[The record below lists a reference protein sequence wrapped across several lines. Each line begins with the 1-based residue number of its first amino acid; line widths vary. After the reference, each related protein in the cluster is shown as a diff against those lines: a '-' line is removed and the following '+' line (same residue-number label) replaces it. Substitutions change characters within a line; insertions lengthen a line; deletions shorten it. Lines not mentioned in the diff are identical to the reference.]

1 MVASVS
7 ALSSAGQAASY
18 YEADD
23 YYAEGGLAP
32 SEWFGEAAK
41 ALGLKGEVDRDQF
54 AALLE
59 GQIGGE
65 QLGRTSANAGSDGK
79 AEHRPGWDITLSA
92 PKSVSIMAEVAG
104 DKRLIAAHG
113 AAVKVALAHVEN
125 HMAATRIRDGGEIRR
140 EATGNLAIAT
150 FRHATSRAQDP
161 QLHTHA
167 VVINATQDKD
177 GKWRSLEPRAFYQ
190 LQKEIGAIYRQE
202 LAHGVAELGYRIA
215 PGKDAM
221 FEIAGV
227 PDKVI
232 EVFSQRTAAIDA
244 RLAERGTSREDASA
258 AEKQI
263 AALDTREAKTHAD
276 IRELRADWRAT
287 ADASGFDTGA
297 LDRLVAQATRQAKES
312 DTTASPEMLARQAVA
327 FAAAKLSEREA
338 VVSAITLA
346 REAGDFAFGKVG
358 HAQISA
364 AIVAAEQ
371 RGELVSRTFLDRRGA
386 EFAGFTTPQA
396 IATDRTMLRLEVAG
410 RGMAAP
416 LVSPVTAARMV
427 ERAARQ
433 SARSGY
439 AWTDDQKRATADLL
453 TSRDRIAAVQG
464 YAGTAKT
471 TTVLAT
477 YAREAERAGM
487 AVTALAPT
495 ASAATVLGEAL
506 GLRGDTVARHLLT
519 PEGRMSCK
527 DAVWIVDEASM
538 LSAHDM
544 AKLMT
549 SADKAGAR
557 LVLVGDIKQLGS
569 VGAGAAFAQLQAA
582 GMTTTRLAEVVRQ
595 TNSETR
601 EAVMASIEGHAG
613 KALAALDR
621 GGGKVIEAS
630 TAHDRFGAMARH
642 YLSMSP
648 AERAR
653 TLVIEP
659 SREGR
664 DTLTGMIRE
673 QLAARGELSANRLQ
687 FAALEAKDL
696 TRAEAREAA
705 SYAIGDVVR
714 FNRDYA
720 AKDVRRGETLTVS
733 SIDPERGRIALES
746 RDGRSIDWH
755 PRQWGAG
762 RAEVFEVKPME
773 LRTGDRVQFT
783 RNDREA
789 GRINGLGG
797 TVTGVDPATGQATLK
812 LANGREQRL
821 DLSDPRDAHLRH
833 AYVRTAHAAQGQ
845 TAERVLIHADSR
857 STNLVDQKMLY
868 VALSRAKGEAVVVTD
883 DRDRLVRAI
892 TERAGEK
899 QTATAASSLDA
910 GKSKAMG
917 AGIA

>member
-1 MVASVS
+1 MVATVS
-7 ALSSAGQAASY
+7 ALTSAGQAASY

-32 SEWFGEAAK
+32 SEWFGEAAG
-41 ALGLKGEVDRDQF
+41 ALRLEGEVDREQF

-59 GQIGGE
+59 GQVGGK
-65 QLGRTSANAGSDGK
+65 QLGTTRDGK
-79 AEHRPGWDITLSA
+79 IEHRPGWDITFSA

-113 AAVKVALAHVEN
+113 AAVKVALAHVEK
-125 HMAATRIRDGGEIRR
+125 HMAATRVREGGEVRR

-167 VVINATQDKD
+167 VVINTTQDKD
-177 GKWRSLEPRAFYQ
+177 ASWRSLEPRAFYQ

-202 LAHGVAELGYRIA
+202 LAHGVAELGYRIER
-215 PGKDAM
+215 GKDAM

-227 PDKVI
+227 PGKVI
-232 EVFSQRTAAIDA
+232 EALSQRTAAIDA
-244 RLAERGTSREDASA
+244 RLAERGTSREEASA

-263 AALDTREAKTHAD
+263 TALDTREAKTHAD

-287 ADASGFDTGA
+287 ADANGFDAGA
-297 LDRLVAQATRQAKES
+297 RDRLVADAKEQAS
-312 DTTASPEMLARQAVA
+312 QLRSLASPEVLARQAVA
-327 FAAAKLSEREA
+327 FAAAKMSEREA
-338 VVSAITLA
+338 VFSASTLA

-358 HAQISA
+358 HAEISA
-364 AIVAAEQ
+364 AIAIAGE
-371 RGELVSRTFLDRRGA
+371 RGELVSRPFFDRRGA
-386 EFAGFTTPQA
+386 EFAGFTTPHA
-396 IATDRTMLRLEVAG
+396 IASERTMLQFETAG
-410 RGMAAP
+410 RGMAEP
-416 LVSPVTAARMV
+416 LASAMAAARSV

-433 SARSGY
+433 SGRSGY
-439 AWTDDQKRATADLL
+439 AWTADQKRATADLL
-453 TSRDRIAAVQG
+453 TSRDRVVAVQG

-477 YAREAERAGM
+477 YAREAERAGLS
-487 AVTALAPT
+487 VTALAPT
-495 ASAATVLGEAL
+495 ASAATVLGDAL
-506 GLRGDTVARHLLT
+506 GLRGDTVTRHLLT
-519 PEGRMSCK
+519 PEGRMSGK
-527 DAVWIVDEASM
+527 GAVWIVDEASM
-538 LSAHDM
+538 LSASDM

-549 SADKAGAR
+549 SADRARAR
-557 LVLVGDIKQLGS
+557 LVLVGDVKQLGS

-595 TNSETR
+595 TNADTR

-621 GGGKVIEAS
+621 GGGKVLEAA
-630 TAHDRFGAMARH
+630 TAHDRFEAMSRH
-642 YLSMSP
+642 YVSLSP
-648 AERAR
+648 TERAK

-659 SREGR
+659 SRDGR
-664 DTLTGMIRE
+664 DTLTGMIRD
-673 QLAARGELSANRLQ
+673 QLASRGELSVEKLQ
-687 FAALEAKDL
+687 FAALEAKGM

-714 FNRDYA
+714 FSRDYA
-720 AKDVRRGETLTVS
+720 AKTVRRGEALSIVG
-733 SIDPERGRIALES
+733 IDPERGRIVLAS

-755 PRQWGAG
+755 PRQWGAS
-762 RAEVFEVKPME
+762 RAEVFEAKPME

-783 RNDREA
+783 RNDRDT

-797 TVTGVDPATGQATLK
+797 TVTGIDPSTNQVTLR

-821 DLSDPRDAHLRH
+821 NLSDPRDTHLRH
-833 AYVRTAHAAQGQ
+833 AYVQTAHAAQGQ
-845 TAERVLIHADSR
+845 TAERVLIHADSKA
-857 STNLVDQKMLY
+857 TNLVDQKMLY

-899 QTATAASSLDA
+899 QTAMAAGGPEPS
-910 GKSKAMG
+910 KSKAMG
-917 AGIA
+917 AGLG